1 MSKEYYINDVG
12 KQVDKLV
19 ESVKL
24 RMQELKGEKVEFNP
38 DLYQGEYV
46 KEIAKELDIAASTS
60 SAWLRNVI
68 LNEEAQE
75 RLRGRRILGQYKT
88 AQIRKEKTQR
98 QNKEDEQ
105 FAKGVLKSIRF
116 NSNIDLLCCSLL
128 YWAEGSKTQSSVGF
142 TNSDPKM
149 ISTFISLFRKSF
161 FGLDESKFRCLVH
174 IHEYHDEQKIK
185 LFWSAIT
192 NIPLSQFQNSYLK
205 PHTSKRK
212 REDYHG
218 TLSLR
223 YYDSRVVQKLK
234 AIYNTF
240 STQIGV

>member
-1 MSKEYYINDVG
+1 MAHLDITKRLAQS
-12 KQVDKLV
+12 
-19 ESVKL
+19 L
-24 RMQELKGEKVEFNP
+24 RKSGHS
-38 DLYQGEYV
+38 V
-46 KEIAKELDIAASTS
+46 KEIAKELNIAQSTS
-60 SAWLRNVI
+60 SAWLRNVL

-75 RLRGRRILGQYKT
+75 RLRGRKILGQYKT
-88 AQIRKEKTQR
+88 AQIRKEKTRR
-98 QNKEDEQ
+98 QNKEDEL
-105 FAKGVLKSIRF
+105 FAKGVINSIRF
-116 NSNIDLLCCSLL
+116 NSNIDLLCCALL

-149 ISTFISLFRKSF
+149 ISAFISLLRKSF

-174 IHEYHDEQKIK
+174 IHEYHDDQKIRQ
-185 LFWSAIT
+185 FWSAIT

-212 REDYHG
+212 KTGYHG

-234 AIYNTF
+234 AIYNVFT
-240 STQIGV
+240 THLGV